1 MSEKSNIA
9 WTDATWNPWR
19 GCTKVSPGC
28 DNFYAEKLVTTR
40 LGGEWGKGKPR
51 VRAAE
56 ATFNAPLAWNKK
68 PFIHSC
74 GHASA
79 FVNDPCPKCNMV
91 GEWHTRRVF
100 LGSLMDWLDPEVP
113 IEWLADALDIV
124 RRCDNLEWITVTKRP
139 ELFFEQW
146 KGVERWSY
154 EDAHNEPLTLW
165 LHAWMSGNAPK
176 NLTVLTSVENQK
188 TADKRIPELLRMP
201 AARRG
206 LSIEPLLGP
215 LALSRY
221 IPISDL
227 DGRCQ
232 KCGLD
237 YNDECDAFGLHQCP
251 PGFGPRLDWVIVGG
265 ESGPNARPCNLAW
278 IRDIVEQCQLANVP
292 VFVKQLGS
300 NVHDRPRH
308 EGNDR
313 VVLLHHPKGG
323 DPAEW
328 PADLRVQQFPF

>member
-28 DNFYAEKLVTTR
+28 DNCYAEKLVTTR

-139 ELFFEQW
+139 ELW
-146 KGVERWSY
+146 RERMGLVRNSAIFGDLAYWIS
-154 EDAHNEPLTLW
+154 E
-165 LHAWMSGNAPK
+165 WMSGYPPDNI
-176 NLTVLTSVENQK
+176 TVLTSVENQ
-188 TADKRIPELLRMP
+188 AMLEQRIVDLLKIP
-201 AARRG
+201 CLRRG
-206 LSIEPLLGP
+206 LSCEPLLEP
-215 LALSRY
+215 LDLGLNG
-221 IPISDL
+221 IVPKDISPRFRPV
-227 DGRCQ
+227 G
-232 KCGLD
+232 
-237 YNDECDAFGLHQCP
+237 EMLH
-251 PGFGPRLDWVIVGG
+251 WVVVGG

-278 IRDIVEQCQLANVP
+278 IRSVVEQCKSAGVP
-292 VFVKQLGS
+292 VFVKQTGS
-300 NVHDRPRH
+300 RCIEWNGANVRH
-308 EGNDR
+308 HYN
-313 VVLLHHPKGG
+313 HPKGG

-328 PADLRVQQFPF
+328 AEDLRVQQYPF